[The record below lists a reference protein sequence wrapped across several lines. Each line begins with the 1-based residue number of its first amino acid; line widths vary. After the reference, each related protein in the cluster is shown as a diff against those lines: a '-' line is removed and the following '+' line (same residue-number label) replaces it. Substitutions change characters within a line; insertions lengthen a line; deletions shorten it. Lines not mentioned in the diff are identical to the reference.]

1 MDKYPLYRAGAAGYN
16 GTGKETQYV
25 GSIIYPLPRSKGK
38 GGEGEMITPK
48 DKIGYIRR
56 ATVDGKEQFKFI
68 EAKIKSVR
76 VGKKQTSVYT
86 DKFYALDAEEI
97 EFNTEMI
104 GKGRGIMLVN
114 EPFITNNEYSEHCR
128 KTVDYWNIHGAR
140 SILDGTLQ
148 NDEVRE

>member
-1 MDKYPLYRAGAAGYN
+1 
-16 GTGKETQYV
+16 
-25 GSIIYPLPRSKGK
+25 
-38 GGEGEMITPK
+38 MITPK

-104 GKGRGIMLVN
+104 GKGSGIMLVN
-114 EPFITNNEYSEHCR
+114 
-128 KTVDYWNIHGAR
+128 
-140 SILDGTLQ
+140 
-148 NDEVRE
+148 

>member
-1 MDKYPLYRAGAAGYN
+1 
-16 GTGKETQYV
+16 
-25 GSIIYPLPRSKGK
+25 
-38 GGEGEMITPK
+38 MITPK

-56 ATVDGKEQFKFI
+56 ATVDGKDQFKFI

-97 EFNTEMI
+97 EFNTEII
-104 GKGRGIMLVN
+104 GKGSGIMLVN
-114 EPFITNNEYSEHCR
+114 EPFITNDEYSEHCR

-140 SILDGTLQ
+140 SILDDDRPTEKALEDRRKE
-148 NDEVRE
+148 DEGR